1 MTYKSGFVAIVGRP
15 NVGKSTLLNDL
26 IGYKLAITSDTA
38 QTTRNM
44 IRGIAHYDDAQII
57 FVDTPGIHKPKH
69 KLGDYM
75 NDSAYVA
82 LEGVDVILMLIN
94 GEESFGKGDE
104 FVLERLKQLGTP
116 IIAVLNKIDKFS
128 KSKMIERLV
137 ELEAMG
143 AFSEI
148 IPIAAKTGDNVTE
161 LLTVIKQYLPEG
173 PALYPEEQL
182 TDVSRQ
188 FVAREYVREKVIYHT
203 KEEVPHSVAVVI
215 DAWEETEESIHIIA
229 SVIVERK
236 SQKGILIGKQGGL
249 IKKVRQQAERDMRR
263 MFDKPTTLELW
274 VKVEKD
280 WRNKDRYLHE
290 FGYNTD
296 DFEL

>member
-128 KSKMIERLV
+128 KSKMIERLMV
-137 ELEAMG
+137 LEAMD

-148 IPIAAKTGDNVTE
+148 VPIAAKTGDNVTE
-161 LLTVIKQYLPEG
+161 LLAVIKQYLPEG

-215 DAWEETEESIHIIA
+215 DAWEETEENIHIIA